1 MVKRV
6 FAGLLLVAVLGSGQR
21 RVDPKNTYSRVICVV
36 PLVGTGTTDDPKR
49 PQYAPWPASQDPNG
63 ITAFFFQPSDD
74 GKYAVAEFVSRNR
87 LALQPILNDK
97 TIKVFE
103 EGRQS
108 KASIESAIKPFRK
121 DFDLTKFGM
130 VMP

>member
-6 FAGLLLVAVLGSGQR
+6 FAGLLLVAALGSGQR

-49 PQYAPWPASQDPNG
+49 PQYAPWP
-63 ITAFFFQPSDD
+63 SDE

>member
-1 MVKRV
+1 MQRRIVTV
-6 FAGLLLVAVLGSGQR
+6 LLLLVAVCMGQR
-21 RVDPKNTYSRVICVV
+21 KVDPKNTYNRVICVV
-36 PLVGTGTTDDPKR
+36 PIVGKGTTDDPRR
-49 PQYAPWPASQDPNG
+49 PQYAPWPNSQDPNG
-63 ITAFFFQPSDD
+63 ITGFFFQPSDD
-74 GKYAVAEFVSRNR
+74 GKFAVAEFVSRNR

-97 TIKVFE
+97 SIKVFE

-108 KASIESAIKPFRK
+108 KASIESAIRPFRK